1 MAADNIVKLVALFF
15 ITVHSLSAHEFGRPY
30 LVLAEEGEPLPSNS
44 YINIAQYI
52 NTDGIEC
59 RARGA
64 RIRKDYEEDDERSG
78 PPSVR
83 GYWIGPNNK
92 VVVNMQSID
101 VRYRREALFLEFEGL
116 AVAEGL
122 YRCVSEVPHEGQSTT
137 EAVIVGLYL
146 SGGECTQLSCNTFTA
161 ILSKIHTKDV
171 NAKLKHTFEMYT
183 LSQV

>member
-1 MAADNIVKLVALFF
+1 MAADIVKLVALFSL
-15 ITVHSLSAHEFGRPY
+15 TVHSLAAHEFGRPY

-59 RARGA
+59 RTRGA
-64 RIRKDYEEDDERSG
+64 RIIKDYEEDDERSG

-92 VVVNMQSID
+92 VVVNTQSID

-122 YRCVSEVPHEGQSTT
+122 YRCVSEVPHEGQSMT